1 MEIPKITGDHFQTEV
16 TGAGRPVLLEFY
28 RQGCAACEAQL
39 PILEQA
45 ADEACDVKF
54 CRVDAGEEPEL
65 AAAYGV
71 TDVPAMFIVSGEEIF
86 RSFTGGRGLE
96 TVLEYLEM

>member
-28 RQGCAACEAQL
+28 QEGCQACEAQL
-39 PILEQA
+39 PILDQA
-45 ADEACDVKF
+45 AEEACDVKF

-65 AAAYGV
+65 ADRYGV
-71 TDVPAMFIVSGEEIF
+71 TEFPAMLILNGEKIF
-86 RSFTGGRGLE
+86 RKVTGRQTLE